1 MSAQASERQKQK
13 GAREHGVS
21 AEQGADSDAAEFL
34 TVDEAATLLRVNRK
48 TLYESIRR
56 GEVPGTI
63 HVGRSVR
70 LRRSVLLSWTPGNS
84 SPALG
89 KKP

>member
-1 MSAQASERQKQK
+1 MTTPP
-13 GAREHGVS
+13 GC
-21 AEQGADSDAAEFL
+21 DSNAPEFL
-34 TVDEAATLLRVNRK
+34 TVDEAANLLRVNRK

>member
-1 MSAQASERQKQK
+1 MEKPILSPAPRLPTPPGSDSSAP
-13 GAREHGVS
+13 
-21 AEQGADSDAAEFL
+21 EFL
-34 TVDEAATLLRVNRK
+34 TVDEAAVLLRVNRK

-56 GEVPGTI
+56 GEVPGAV
-63 HVGRSVR
+63 HLGRSVR

>member
-1 MSAQASERQKQK
+1 MTMPTGEVTT
-13 GAREHGVS
+13 GP
-21 AEQGADSDAAEFL
+21 EFL
-34 TVDEAATLLRVNRK
+34 TVDEAAALLRVNRK

-56 GEVPGTI
+56 GEVPGAV
-63 HVGRSVR
+63 HLGRSVR

>member
-1 MSAQASERQKQK
+1 MSAQSGERQTPK

-21 AEQGADSDAAEFL
+21 AAHRTDSDATEFL
-34 TVDEAATLLRVNRK
+34 TVDEAASLLRVNRK

-56 GEVPGTI
+56 GDVPGAV

-70 LRRSVLLSWTPGNS
+70 LRRSVLLSWSSGNS

>member
-1 MSAQASERQKQK
+1 MSARAGKRQTRKDARDP
-13 GAREHGVS
+13 GAN
-21 AEQGADSDAAEFL
+21 APEFL
-34 TVDEAATLLRVNRK
+34 TVDEAAVLLRVNRK

-56 GEVPGTI
+56 GEVPGAV
-63 HVGRSVR
+63 HLGRSVR

>member
-1 MSAQASERQKQK
+1 MSAQAGKRQTRK
-13 GAREHGVS
+13 GPHEHGLS
-21 AEQGADSDAAEFL
+21 APTNGDSSSAEFL
-34 TVDEAATLLRVNRK
+34 TVDEAAALLRVNRK

-56 GEVPGTI
+56 GAVPGTV

-70 LRRSVLLSWTPGNS
+70 LRRSVLLSWSSGNS

>member
-1 MSAQASERQKQK
+1 MEKPISSPTLNLSTPTEAGFNAP
-13 GAREHGVS
+13 
-21 AEQGADSDAAEFL
+21 EFL
-34 TVDEAATLLRVNRK
+34 TVDETAVLLRVNRK

-56 GEVPGTI
+56 GEVPGAV
-63 HVGRSVR
+63 HLGRSVR